1 MMESANQNRQ
11 YYQPWRVEP
20 SYHSKPWNNSIN
32 SAYFNALAARRPIWG
47 SGMGLM
53 DRETSA
59 FFVKPGSQPRYSAF
73 SSHGIQ
79 PKMIENGGAYPILN
93 HLPLNHR
100 SMREEIFPGL
110 YNYVGSSYHESQ
122 FDGMTSS
129 RWVAAGSELI
139 KLDPEPIATSIFKS
153 PWSFIQNSSFAMGEQ
168 PCDHPGSKSI
178 QHMNGNYSPI
188 EAVRVVEQE
197 FIRPPVDYITSAA
210 FKTKESYNINMCSGI
225 KYSTD
230 DSPDAQAPPET
241 IEEHQDNNTNN
252 HLLPPTRETIDLTDD
267 REELKDDSACGI
279 EGNVLLIDDKGIPY
293 TVSKTDLETLSKKA
307 QEERSFQVPKKLH
320 NCPMCFRTFLYMSDL
335 ERHSITHSEKKPFE
349 CEVCGKSF
357 KRSSHLQRH
366 KHIHTGERAFQCVI
380 CLKGFR
386 ESGELLRH
394 QRVHT
399 GEKPYQCNIC
409 HLRFTERN
417 TLRRHNKRKHSS
429 DTLQQQDAE
438 DSSDLG
444 ETLQDIPSV
453 EDPE

>member
-20 SYHSKPWNNSIN
+20 SYHSKPLNNSIN
-32 SAYFNALAARRPIWG
+32 SAYFNALAARRPILG
-47 SGMGLM
+47 SDMELV

-59 FFVKPGSQPRYSAF
+59 LFVKPGSQPRYSAF
-73 SSHGIQ
+73 NSHGIQ
-79 PKMIENGGAYPILN
+79 PKMIDNGGAHPILN

-110 YNYVGSSYHESQ
+110 YNSVGSSHHESQ

-129 RWVAAGSELI
+129 RWVAAGSEPI
-139 KLDPEPIATSIFKS
+139 ELDPKPIATSIFKS
-153 PWSFIQNSSFAMGEQ
+153 PWSVIQNSSFAMGEQ
-168 PCDHPGSKSI
+168 PCDHPGGKSI
-178 QHMNGNYSPI
+178 QHINSNISPI
-188 EAVRVVEQE
+188 EAVRFVEQE
-197 FIRPPVDYITSAA
+197 FIRPPVDYKTSAA

-230 DSPDAQAPPET
+230 DSPYAQTPPET

-267 REELKDDSACGI
+267 TEELKDDSACGI

-293 TVSKTDLETLSKKA
+293 TVSKTDLEKLTKID
-307 QEERSFQVPKKLH
+307 QEERSLKVSKKVLR
-320 NCPMCFRTFLYMSDL
+320 CPMCSRTFLYWSEL
-335 ERHSITHSEKKPFE
+335 ERHSVTHSDKRPFE
-349 CEVCGKSF
+349 CEMCGKSF
-357 KRSSHLQRH
+357 KHPSELRRH
-366 KHIHTGERAFQCVI
+366 KHI
-380 CLKGFR
+380 
-386 ESGELLRH
+386 
-394 QRVHT
+394 HT

-417 TLRRHNKRKHSS
+417 TLRRHKQKHSS

-438 DSSDLG
+438 DRSDLG
-444 ETLQDIPSV
+444 ETLQDISSV
-453 EDPE
+453 ENPE